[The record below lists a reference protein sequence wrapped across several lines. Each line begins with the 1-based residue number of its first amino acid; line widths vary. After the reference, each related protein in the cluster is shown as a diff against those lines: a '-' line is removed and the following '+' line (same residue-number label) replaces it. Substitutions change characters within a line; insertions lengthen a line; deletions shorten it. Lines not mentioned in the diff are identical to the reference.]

1 MEYVYTKKFKKADA
15 DIAAGVRYNYKNISG
30 VTFGQKYSHYGAVYA
45 QGEKR
50 FDKRFTIKVGISLEY
65 NKLDTVTLKNDLT
78 FLNTLAV
85 KDSAHKMSSIVK
97 PVVNIGLNYQITEG
111 TFLRGSFGQGYRFP
125 DIAEE
130 FVLTPRAGAVA
141 IPNPNLKPESSW
153 TAEIGIKQG
162 MKFSR
167 WVFYADVA
175 AYISRYNNLIE
186 FATAKNV
193 PQYIKDKYG
202 YQLFQQAQNTPH
214 AQIWGIEASAIGT
227 GAIFGV
233 PLNFLLGYNYMDPKN
248 LDYDP
253 KNTSTHKYLYYRMRH
268 SAKADIQTTYKG
280 FIVGFTAVYI
290 GRMLQLDQIAS
301 LSKIQSWTSSHSLKG
316 DFVLDARVG
325 YNWKDRF
332 TATVIAKN
340 MANREYTLR
349 PGYVEAPAN
358 ITLQVTYHWGKFIP
372 NKKKES

>member
-1 MEYVYTKKFKKADA
+1 
-15 DIAAGVRYNYKNISG
+15 
-30 VTFGQKYSHYGAVYA
+30 
-45 QGEKR
+45 
-50 FDKRFTIKVGISLEY
+50 
-65 NKLDTVTLKNDLT
+65 
-78 FLNTLAV
+78 
-85 KDSAHKMSSIVK
+85 
-97 PVVNIGLNYQITEG
+97 VVNIGLNYQITEG